1 MNYRDLDVE
10 FYEMLLKKPEKYADD
25 YIRAKE
31 KVSQSTAIYRGKP
44 VPFLLHPMF
53 WTKEDVCAF
62 EEISRNIISITDKV
76 TEAYLTDRD
85 YRQLFHY
92 SDLAEKLILRTPSYF
107 RNTPIGRFDLF
118 YEDAEHFH
126 FCEINTDGSS
136 AMNEDNTIGKILA
149 ESEAVRDFSKRYR
162 IHGFELMDSWVTR
175 LLRYYQEWGGAGV
188 PNVAIV
194 DFKESATSS
203 EFQVF
208 QKKLRDRGCLCEI
221 VDPKEVHLHEGKMY
235 AGDYR
240 IDLVYRRLVTF
251 ELLERAEEIP
261 TFIEAYLRNCFCCVG
276 EIRSQIMHNKRSFAV
291 LHLPETAA
299 LLSPT
304 EREFVERHIPK
315 TEVLS
320 EDEKRLQRIKEN
332 REKYVLKPSDKNA
345 SQGVVIGPDVSESE
359 WRRKVEDCAGKDYL
373 LQEFCPPVL
382 RQQSVL
388 EDGVWKLKEFGSVV
402 GLFIYDG
409 HFQGMYTRVS
419 SQLLISGISNYFTLP
434 NMCCA
439 EYEKA

>member
-1 MNYRDLDVE
+1 MNYRDLDAE
-10 FYEMLLKKPEKYADD
+10 FYEMLLKKPERYAED
-25 YIRAKE
+25 YVHAKD
-31 KVSQSTAIYRGKP
+31 KVSRSTAIYRGKP

-53 WTKEDVCAF
+53 WMEEDVNAF
-62 EEISRNIISITDKV
+62 QEISRQIISITDKV
-76 TEAYLTDRD
+76 TKAYLIDPE
-85 YRQLFHY
+85 YRKLFRY
-92 SDLAEKLILRTPSYF
+92 SDLAEKLILRTPGYF

-118 YEDAEHFH
+118 YEDREHFY

-136 AMNEDNTIGKILA
+136 AMNEDNEIGRVLL
-149 ESEAVRDFSKRYR
+149 ESKAIKDFSKKYR
-162 IHGFELMDSWVTR
+162 IQGFELMDSWVNQ
-175 LLRYYQEWGGAGV
+175 LLQYYEEWGGVGV

-194 DFKESATSS
+194 DFRESATSS

-208 QKKLRDRGCLCEI
+208 QEKLRKRGYLCEI
-221 VDPKEVHLHEGKMY
+221 VDPRDVHLQKGKMY

-251 ELLERAEEIP
+251 ELLERAEEIS

-276 EIRSQIMHNKRSFAV
+276 EIRSQIMHNKKSFVV
-291 LHLPETAA
+291 LHLPETTGF
-299 LLSPT
+299 LTSK

-315 TEVLS
+315 TEILTN
-320 EDEKRLQRIKEN
+320 DEKCLQQIKEN
-332 REKYVLKPSDKNA
+332 RKKYVLKPSDKNA
-345 SQGVVIGPDVSESE
+345 SQGVVIGSDVSEAE
-359 WRRKVEDCAGKDYL
+359 WKRNVDLCVGKDYL

-382 RQQSVL
+382 RQHSIL

-434 NMCCA
+434 NMYCS
-439 EYEKA
+439 EYERV